1 MGGAF
6 TPAQAFPS
14 LWPYVQIARVDHW
27 FKNAFM
33 LLGVAFAFLYMP
45 EMMSWRVV
53 ATLSLALLA
62 TCLIASSNYVLNEV
76 LDAPRDAAHPAKRF
90 RPVPAGRIRPA
101 LAYVEWIVLGA
112 VGVAIA
118 FLVNRYF
125 ALMGMTLWAMGVV
138 YNVPPIRS
146 KEWIYLDVLTESLNN
161 PIRLLL
167 GWFALVTTRV
177 PPISLVLAYWMVGAF
192 FMAAKRLAE
201 YREIGEPAVAA
212 AYRRSFARYSED
224 RLLVSLRDG
233 VRAVCRRLYRQVSR
247 RADSVHAGGRRTLRF
262 LPEDRAAAEQPCA
275 AA

>member
-1 MGGAF
+1 M
-6 TPAQAFPS
+6 
-14 LWPYVQIARVDHW
+14 V
-27 FKNAFM
+27 
-33 LLGVAFAFLYMP
+33 LGVAFAFFYMP

-101 LAYVEWIVLGA
+101 LAYAEWIVLGA

-146 KEWIYLDVLTESLNN
+146 ITPVAAGLFGFYLKIALQPNSPAQRPEKLYRERRFILYAVLSAMLF
-161 PIRLLL
+161 
-167 GWFALVTTRV
+167 FALLFVRIPALYDLFNIESSSADRV
-177 PPISLVLAYWMVGAF
+177 EPLWT
-192 FMAAKRLAE
+192 
-201 YREIGEPAVAA
+201 IG
-212 AYRRSFARYSED
+212 ST
-224 RLLVSLRDG
+224 
-233 VRAVCRRLYRQVSR
+233 
-247 RADSVHAGGRRTLRF
+247 GR
-262 LPEDRAAAEQPCA
+262 
-275 AA
+275 